1 MNYICGIDP
10 ACKYTAFS
18 ICEWESMKPYKFGR
32 MENQEA
38 LTAMLDTIHSLIE
51 DGHTVEVAIEG
62 FQSYGNEFGSTS
74 IYTCYWIGYLQRA
87 FEEEKIP
94 CSLLLRTEERS
105 FICHS
110 GRAGDKEII
119 AALCEIFAPT
129 AKNHGKGTK
138 DDPGFFYGYKKDIW
152 QSFAVAYTYKL
163 KMEEQRYRHE
173 VSY

>member
-62 FQSYGNEFGSTS
+62 FQSYGNELYVLLDRIPAKG
-74 IYTCYWIGYLQRA
+74 IRGRKNPVQPVIADRGKIIHMPQRQ
-87 FEEEKIP
+87 
-94 CSLLLRTEERS
+94 SRRQ
-105 FICHS
+105 
-110 GRAGDKEII
+110 G
-119 AALCEIFAPT
+119 
-129 AKNHGKGTK
+129 NHCR
-138 DDPGFFYGYKKDIW
+138 I
-152 QSFAVAYTYKL
+152 
-163 KMEEQRYRHE
+163 M
-173 VSY
+173 

>member
-18 ICEWESMKPYKFGR
+18 ICEWESMTPVQFNR
-32 MENQEA
+32 LENKEA
-38 LTAMLDTIHSLIE
+38 LYEMIYFMRSMIAHGDH
-51 DGHTVEVAIEG
+51 VEIAIEG
-62 FQSYGNEFGSTS
+62 FQSYGNQFGEPS

-87 FEEEKIP
+87 FEDEGLQH
-94 CSLLLRTEERS
+94 SLILRTEERS

-119 AALCEIFAPT
+119 AALVELFAPT
-129 AKNHGKGTK
+129 TPNHGKGTK
-138 DDPGFFYGYKKDIW
+138 ADPGFFYGYKKDIW

>member
-18 ICEWESMKPYKFGR
+18 ICEEQTMKPVKF
-32 MENQEA
+32 NYLPNKDA
-38 LTAMLDTIHSLIE
+38 LEEMLTTIRQMIAHG
-51 DGHTVEVAIEG
+51 DHVEVAIEG
-62 FQSYGNEFGSTS
+62 FQSYGNEFGEPS
-74 IYTCYWIGYLQRA
+74 IYTCYWIGYLQHA
-87 FEEEKIP
+87 FEDEGLPP
-94 CSLLLRTEERS
+94 CLLLRTEERS

-119 AALCEIFAPT
+119 KALCEIFSPT

-138 DDPGFFYGYKKDIW
+138 ADPGFFYGFKKDIW

-163 KMEEQRYRHE
+163 KKEEQKYHHE
-173 VSY
+173 ISY